1 MYPKFLIYKLPNFS
15 NKNDSSICKRLFR
28 SAINKRTNELQHVS
42 TEVSIS
48 KKFLSKQLSITDFYI
63 IKKSI
68 TLHNKKSLQ
77 NLLHTQQKK
86 LSSLKRGYSVPI
98 FTTNETITNLTQYEL
113 SQKESPCILCILRHY
128 TMPTVR
134 LAKPWKK

>member
-1 MYPKFLIYKLPNFS
+1 MYPKILIYKLPNFS

-28 SAINKRTNELQHVS
+28 SAISKRTNELQHVS

-48 KKFLSKQLSITDFYI
+48 KKFLSKHLSITDFYI

-77 NLLHTQQKK
+77 NLLHTQQQKI
-86 LSSLKRGYSVPI
+86 I
-98 FTTNETITNLTQYEL
+98 FTEEGFQRTYIHN
-113 SQKESPCILCILRHY
+113 
-128 TMPTVR
+128 
-134 LAKPWKK
+134 